1 MKRAVVLDT
10 NVAVVA
16 NGEAPQAGRDCVIAC
31 VERLESVYESET
43 VLLDHSGLILEEYS
57 RRLSTDGDLLA
68 GHKFLVWIHN
78 NLGHGDRCAR
88 IPITRHPE
96 REFVEFPDDEALRKF
111 DADDRKFVA
120 VARASKRRPPIVNA
134 SDRDWHEH
142 RDALCRNGV
151 RIEFLCPELMR
162 DGGMSGEPG
171 SRRRGKRG
179 SAAAVSGS
187 YTGTE

>member
-1 MKRAVVLDT
+1 MKRAVVVDT

-43 VLLDHSGLILEEYS
+43 VLLDRSGLILEEYS

-68 GHKFLVWIHN
+68 GHKFLVWLHN
-78 NLGHGDRCAR
+78 NLGYADRCAR
-88 IPITRHPE
+88 IPIKRHSE
-96 REFVEFPDDEALRKF
+96 RGFVEFPDDEALRKF
-111 DADDRKFVA
+111 HADDRKFVA

-134 SDRDWHEH
+134 SDRDWQEH

-151 RIEFLCPELMR
+151 YIEFLCPELMR
-162 DGGMSGEPG
+162 DGGISGEPG
-171 SRRRGKRG
+171 GRWRGK
-179 SAAAVSGS
+179 SIVPP
-187 YTGTE
+187 